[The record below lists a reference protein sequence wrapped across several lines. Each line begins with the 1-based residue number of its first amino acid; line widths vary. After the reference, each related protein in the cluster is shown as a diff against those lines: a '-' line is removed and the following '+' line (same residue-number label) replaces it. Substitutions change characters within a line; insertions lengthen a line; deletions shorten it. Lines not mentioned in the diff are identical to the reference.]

1 MNRLFQ
7 DELSYLR
14 DSGREFAHLNPKLAR
29 YLADTSTDPDVER
42 LLEGFAFLTS
52 RVREKIDDEMSEFT
66 ISVIKLLWPNFLRAF
81 PSTTMMKFKPVDR
94 SITERQILPKG
105 TVILSNSVQDQQ
117 CVFQTVADCAIYPLE
132 IDHIGLERSRDSAR
146 IKIFFHTLSGL
157 PLSQIG
163 LTDLRLT
170 FSGDMA
176 VRQTLYLW
184 IGRYL
189 KNISITY
196 TNGKTVKVP
205 LNDIKPIGFD
215 NEEAILPQQTTA
227 FSGHRLLQE
236 YFVFPDKFYGY
247 DLLHLTNLFSAHDET
262 EFSLELEFER
272 AIPAGVRLKTDSIR
286 LHCMPAVNLFET
298 DAEPL
303 IINHTKNSYRI
314 RPLGFDTD
322 HVEIFSIDCV
332 KGQHASDSRE
342 KFLVERDYPSFES
355 FNHEIG
361 ADQIGEQI
369 FFYSRAQKSLLH
381 KGFEYDVSFI
391 LHNAEPAIPNEEIVS
406 IDITCFN
413 RDLCQELA
421 IGDICI
427 RSETAPV
434 FVEYSNITRPTEP
447 VYPPLDGTLNWNLIS
462 NLSLNYMSLL
472 SHDALAAMLSI
483 YDYQSL
489 TNRQAERAAKQRIG
503 GIVGLKTVPLDILF
517 KGLPIRGLKSIME
530 MNESAFQTEGEMY
543 LFAAILAE
551 FFTLYATV
559 NSFHELEVHGME
571 NGEVYTWPAKI
582 GRQPLI

>member
-1 MNRLFQ
+1 MP
-7 DELSYLR
+7 E
-14 DSGREFAHLNPKLAR
+14 
-29 YLADTSTDPDVER
+29 
-42 LLEGFAFLTS
+42 
-52 RVREKIDDEMSEFT
+52 
-66 ISVIKLLWPNFLRAF
+66 
-81 PSTTMMKFKPVDR
+81 
-94 SITERQILPKG
+94 
-105 TVILSNSVQDQQ
+105 
-117 CVFQTVADCAIYPLE
+117 QTA
-132 IDHIGLERSRDSAR
+132 
-146 IKIFFHTLSGL
+146 
-157 PLSQIG
+157 
-163 LTDLRLT
+163 
-170 FSGDMA
+170 
-176 VRQTLYLW
+176 
-184 IGRYL
+184 
-189 KNISITY
+189 
-196 TNGKTVKVP
+196 
-205 LNDIKPIGFD
+205 
-215 NEEAILPQQTTA
+215 A
-227 FSGHRLLQE
+227 FSGHRLSQE

-247 DLLHLTNLFSAHDET
+247 DFLHLTNLFNAHDET

-303 IINHTKNSYRI
+303 IITHTKNSYRI

-322 HVEIFSIDCV
+322 HIEIFSIGGV

-342 KFLVERDYPSFES
+342 KFPVERDYPSFES

-381 KGFEYDVSFI
+381 KGFDYDVSFI
-391 LHNAEPAIPNEEIVS
+391 LHNAEPAVPNEEIIS

-413 RDLCQELA
+413 RDLCQEPA

-472 SHDALAAMLSI
+472 SHDALAAKLSI

-503 GIVGLKTVPLDILF
+503 GIVGLKTLPLDILF
-517 KGLPIRGLKSIME
+517 KGLPIRGLKSIMKT
-530 MNESAFQTEGEMY
+530 NESAFQTEGEMY

-559 NSFHELEVHGME
+559 NSFHELEVRGME
-571 NGEVYTWPAKI
+571 NGEVYQWPAKI